1 MDKYSLKILSR
12 DERKAFYQSKYNY
25 YRFFNTGLIVVS
37 VFAYFSF
44 FFTDCGIF
52 GRFAYETLLPRFII
66 VIPFAGYLLMAKK
79 IRNYRVMVL
88 ASYVMIHLIIIC
100 TDWATY
106 LLPDRQHAISGMLVM
121 NLIFV
126 CAGFCAPFS
135 YSIVAHLLMLVDIY
149 IANGFIHYDNLQMM
163 YMFNIP
169 CIVAICVMHYIMQ
182 NVYLEQYVTKG
193 RLQSMAVLDQ
203 LTQVYNRNILKEI
216 SDSASYELE
225 FSEKNDISIMLID
238 IDFFKTVND
247 QYGHEA
253 GDKVLISLAR
263 ELKANVRT
271 TDYVIRWGGE
281 EFLIFMPGCPIE
293 NAMDTAERIRKNVE
307 IMDTGV
313 CCVTISIGVAPYDG
327 GDYHAA
333 IKRADDAL
341 YQAKNNGRN
350 CIVKYQENA
359 NAS

>member
-1 MDKYSLKILSR
+1 MDKYSIKNLTAEEK
-12 DERKAFYQSKYNY
+12 EAFYQSKYDY
-25 YRFFNTGLIVVS
+25 YRVFNTGLIIVS
-37 VFAYFSF
+37 VLAYFSF

-52 GRFAYETLLPRFII
+52 GRFAKETVIPRFII
-66 VIPFAGYLLMAKK
+66 VIPFIIYLILEKRV
-79 IRNYRVMVL
+79 RNYKFMVL

-100 TDWATY
+100 TDWSTF
-106 LLPDRQHAISGMLVM
+106 LLPDRQHAISGMIIM

-135 YSIVAHLLMLVDIY
+135 YSFVAHMLMLVDIA
-149 IANGFIHYDNLQMM
+149 IANVFIHYDNLQMM

-182 NVYLEQYVTKG
+182 NVYLEQYITKG
-193 RLQSMAVLDQ
+193 KLQSMAVLDQ

-216 SDSASYELE
+216 SDPATFELR
-225 FSEKNDISIMLID
+225 FSEKYDTSILLID
-238 IDFFKTVND
+238 IDFFKKVND
-247 QYGHEA
+247 MYGHEA
-253 GDKVLISLAR
+253 GDKVLIALAG
-263 ELKANVRT
+263 ELKSLVRA

-293 NAMDTAERIRKNVE
+293 NAMDSAERIRKNVE
-307 IMDTGV
+307 IMDNGV
-313 CCVTISIGVAPYDG
+313 CCVTISIGVAPYEG
-327 GDYHAA
+327 GDYHAT

-350 CIVKYQENA
+350 CIVQYQEND
-359 NAS
+359 NGS